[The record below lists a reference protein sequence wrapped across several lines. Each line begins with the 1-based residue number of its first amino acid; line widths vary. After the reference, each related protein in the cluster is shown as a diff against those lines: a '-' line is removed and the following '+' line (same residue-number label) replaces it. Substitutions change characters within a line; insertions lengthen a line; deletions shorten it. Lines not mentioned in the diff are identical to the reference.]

1 MSGMFDGLIEGL
13 IALFVVAIII
23 VSGVTYFVTK
33 AT

>member
-1 MSGMFDGLIEGL
+1 MSEMFDGLIESL